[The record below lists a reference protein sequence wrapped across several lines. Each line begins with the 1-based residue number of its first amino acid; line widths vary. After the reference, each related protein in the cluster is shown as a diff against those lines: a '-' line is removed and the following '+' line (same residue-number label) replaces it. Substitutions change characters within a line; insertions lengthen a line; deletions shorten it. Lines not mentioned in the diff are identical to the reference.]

1 VLDDTFAHGEGQIES
16 AERRVPL
23 FEPGDDPQSVQV
35 VVEAETVLTQSFIE
49 SFFAGVA
56 EGRMADV
63 VREGESFGE
72 LGVEA
77 EGSGDGAGDLGDF
90 EGVGEPAAEVIG
102 GELSGE
108 AGEDLRFSGKA
119 AEGASVEDSGS
130 VSREE

>member
-1 VLDDTFAHGEGQIES
+1 VLDDTFAHGEGEIES
-16 AERRVPL
+16 AEGRVAL
-23 FEPGDDPQSVQV
+23 FEPGDDAQSVQV

-72 LGVEA
+72 LRVEA
-77 EGSGDGAGDLGDF
+77 EGSGDGAGDLGDL
-90 EGVGEPAAEVIG
+90 ESVGEPAAEVIG

-108 AGEDLRFSGKA
+108 AGEDLRLPRKT

-130 VSREE
+130 VPRKE